1 MKLHE
6 DKDVFLELVQNTSEV
21 LKIQE
26 VFIEKD
32 YWITYVLKT
41 LSEWDNERSI
51 VFKGGTSLSKAYKVI
66 DRFSED
72 VDLVLK
78 DTNFTNNQ
86 IKDQLRKAQKKTVA
100 APLEEVKTHRTS
112 KGSRFRKIDCVYPKI
127 MSEDSDIEGFSRNLL
142 IEFNSFANPFP
153 SKQMKIESYIA
164 EMLSKIDRG
173 DLITQ
178 FELESFNVEV
188 LDFKRTVCEKMMS
201 LLRLSLK
208 NNPVNE
214 LRQKIRHFY
223 DISKLLENAEIQKF
237 IKSGDFFE
245 TLKAVYKDDVS
256 AVEFKDDWK
265 ETKLSLNPLFKD
277 MDNTFRSLEPYFDR
291 SFKSLLFE
299 REDFE
304 FSEIVENFK
313 ILKKIL
319 DSIDLED

>member
-6 DKDVFLELVQNTSEV
+6 NKDAFLELVQNTSEK

-26 VFIEKD
+26 VFVEKD

-41 LSEWDNERSI
+41 LSKWDSEGSV

-86 IKDQLRKAQKKTVA
+86 IKDQLRKAQKKTVI
-100 APLEEVKTHRTS
+100 APFEEVKTHRTS
-112 KGSRFRKIDCVYPKI
+112 KGSRFRKIDCVYPRV
-127 MSEDSDIEGFSRNLL
+127 MGEDSDIEGFSRNLL

-164 EMLSKIDRG
+164 EMLFQIDRS
-173 DLITQ
+173 DLIKQ
-178 FELESFNVEV
+178 FGLESFNVEV
-188 LDFKRTVCEKMMS
+188 LDFKRTLCEKVMS
-201 LLRLSLK
+201 ILRISLK
-208 NNPVNE
+208 DDPISE

-223 DISKLLENAEIQKF
+223 DVSKLLDSAEIKNF
-237 IKSGDFFE
+237 IKSDGFFE
-245 TLKAVYKDDVS
+245 TLKSVYKDDIS
-256 AVEFKDDWK
+256 TVEFKNDWK
-265 ETKLSLNPLFKD
+265 DTKLSLNPLFKE
-277 MDNTFRSLEPYFDR
+277 MDDIFKSLEPSFDR

-299 REDFE
+299 RENFE
-304 FSEIVENFK
+304 FSEIVKKFK
-313 ILKKIL
+313 LLKKTLGSFDL
-319 DSIDLED
+319 DF